1 MSFIQL
7 QKIKAVFTKLGKRFL
22 LEISKKNRTLLTALK
37 ISLPS

>member
-1 MSFIQL
+1 MRTS
-7 QKIKAVFTKLGKRFL
+7 KIKAVFTKLGERFL